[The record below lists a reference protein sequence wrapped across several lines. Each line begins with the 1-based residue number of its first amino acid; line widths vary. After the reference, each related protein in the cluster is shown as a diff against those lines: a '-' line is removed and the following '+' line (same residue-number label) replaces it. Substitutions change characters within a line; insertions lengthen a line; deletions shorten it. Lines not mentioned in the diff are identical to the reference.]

1 MIVPQVLAL
10 CDDDAVQLIFDRG
23 GGYPRG
29 PVGDAELVEL
39 YRHPAPEAGA
49 WLRTNFVTSLDGSI
63 AGADGRSGSLN
74 TTSDQHVFAVH
85 RALADAVV
93 VAGGTARAEGYR
105 AVDLAPWQEQIRV
118 RGGLAPRP
126 TLVIVTGT
134 ADIDPEVATPA
145 EEPGGPVVVATVTG
159 HPPGELA
166 PLRAAGVEV
175 LELGSAAVDLAALVD
190 ELAGR
195 GLPRLLCEGGPRLH
209 RDLLAAGLVD
219 ELSLTMAPVVV
230 GGGGARTTSGDPLP
244 DSPGFALQFA
254 LLGDDGALFTSY
266 RRAPDRNGTASQ
278 PAVAG

>member
-1 MIVPQVLAL
+1 M
-10 CDDDAVQLIFDRG
+10 QLIFDRG
-23 GGYPRG
+23 GSERG
-29 PVGDAELVEL
+29 PVGDPELVEL

-63 AGADGRSGSLN
+63 AGADGRSGSIN
-74 TTSDQHVFAVH
+74 TPSDQHVFAVH

-93 VAGGTARAEGYR
+93 VAGGTARSEGYR
-105 AVDLAPWQEQIRV
+105 AVDLAPWQEEIRV
-118 RGGLAPRP
+118 LEGLAPRP
-126 TLVIVTGT
+126 MLVIVTRS
-134 ADIDPEVATPA
+134 AAIDPVVAMPDG
-145 EEPGGPVVVATVTG
+145 EPGGPVVVATVVG
-159 HPPGELA
+159 HPASELA
-166 PLRAAGVEV
+166 PLRAAGIEV
-175 LELGSAAVDLAALVD
+175 LELGATTVDLAGLVD

-219 ELSLTMAPVVV
+219 ELSLTLAPVVV
-230 GGGGARTTSGDPLP
+230 GGEGARTTRGDALP

-266 RRAPDRNGTASQ
+266 RRAPAETGSAPQ